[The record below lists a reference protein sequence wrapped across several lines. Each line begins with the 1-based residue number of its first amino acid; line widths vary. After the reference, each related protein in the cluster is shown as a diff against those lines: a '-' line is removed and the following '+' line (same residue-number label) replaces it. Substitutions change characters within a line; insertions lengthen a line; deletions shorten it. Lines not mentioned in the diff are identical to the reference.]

1 MVFQAGYF
9 RLVFNCIFT
18 YPIFNVS
25 FSRLALSSRN
35 RRRLKP
41 KKHPKDKTLLAA
53 NFRLWFWRLWRYYYG
68 LPRILLSYSNLGLA
82 ITPITHFKGRFSS
95 LSKSLAIIY
104 CVFRS
109 ATTWFP
115 RSKKKRL
122 RNLEKKRRRRAH
134 EKWPLA
140 IVAFFFFFEKPTSLS
155 SFSFDILTLLKSP
168 FHPSINLVINHF
180 YEEWYVHFAMDFYLD
195 YCKDFF
201 LRSSSV

>member
-1 MVFQAGYF
+1 MPKLKTLICKRPSSVLNYNYRREVNCIKKLWMMVFHAGYF

-115 RSKKKRL
+115 RSKKKGYVTL
-122 RNLEKKRRRRAH
+122 RKNGDDERMKNGL
-134 EKWPLA
+134 
-140 IVAFFFFFEKPTSLS
+140 
-155 SFSFDILTLLKSP
+155 
-168 FHPSINLVINHF
+168 
-180 YEEWYVHFAMDFYLD
+180 
-195 YCKDFF
+195 
-201 LRSSSV
+201 